1 MKPISIVTAMALACA
16 GAVSAQ
22 NATSS
27 RILTWDDF
35 TGTAQSTVN
44 GVVSVKSYAT
54 PRAQRQMQ
62 SGSDFFSDPFFDFFF
77 GNPYGQ
83 QNPRPIKDRRRHATN
98 S

>member
-1 MKPISIVTAMALACA
+1 MALACA

-62 SGSDFFSDPFFDFFF
+62 SGSDFFSDPFFDFSSETPTD
-77 GNPYGQ
+77 N
-83 QNPRPIKDRRRHATN
+83 KTHADSRLRAKSPSN
-98 S
+98 DK